1 MGHIPEQKYST
12 IHKRYLDGEM
22 TPKQFRDW
30 YNNPDNY
37 RPELPRT
44 NRSHIL
50 EWKREIIWI

>member
-50 EWKREIIWI
+50 E